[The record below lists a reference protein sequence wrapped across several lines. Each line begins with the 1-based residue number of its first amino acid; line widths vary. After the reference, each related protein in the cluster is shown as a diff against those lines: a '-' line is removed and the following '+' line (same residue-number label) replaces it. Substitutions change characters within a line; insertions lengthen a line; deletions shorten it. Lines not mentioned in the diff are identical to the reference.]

1 MAQFI
6 GKTITLISNSEN
18 RYVGILHEINAQ
30 DSTVSLRHV
39 RSYGSEGRRNGIN
52 EFPPSDRVFEYIVFR
67 GSDVKDLKI
76 SDEPPEPLNQPP
88 PQSQTPVQT
97 PAQPY
102 AGPQQPQ
109 RQPAPPGQSAGFGQQ
124 AYPGYNSFNQQQPQQ
139 SPQQPPQQPVPQQ
152 QPSSNASQKSSEVPY
167 PHHPNQDTQYP
178 PSQEDDEASDEEKTE
193 AETPKSSATFIS
205 SKNKSPAPVPT
216 QPAASKTK
224 LSEFDFAES
233 NAKFSKEALAQ
244 EVANAPPSVIP
255 PAGKKDEFYNKSTS
269 FFDNISSATKERIE
283 GTDNNMTGY
292 QRRGEERKLNLET
305 FGQDSVYTNNRGGR
319 GGRGRGGRGNNNY
332 RGRGNNYRGRGGY
345 NNNYNNG
352 GYNNNNTN
360 NNGGQFGGY
369 NQGFN

>member
-1 MAQFI
+1 
-6 GKTITLISNSEN
+6 
-18 RYVGILHEINAQ
+18 V
-30 DSTVSLRHV
+30 
-39 RSYGSEGRRNGIN
+39 
-52 EFPPSDRVFEYIVFR
+52 
-67 GSDVKDLKI
+67 
-76 SDEPPEPLNQPP
+76 
-88 PQSQTPVQT
+88 
-97 PAQPY
+97 
-102 AGPQQPQ
+102 QQPQ

-124 AYPGYNSFNQQQPQQ
+124 AYPAYNSFNQQQQQ
-139 SPQQPPQQPVPQQ
+139 QQQQQNPQQPPQQ
-152 QPSSNASQKSSEVPY
+152 QPSSNASQKFSEVPY
-167 PHHPNQDTQYP
+167 PHNPNQDVQYP
-178 PSQEDDEASDEEKTE
+178 PSQDNNDEASDKEKTE
-193 AETPKSSATFIS
+193 TTKSSAAFAT

-216 QPAASKTK
+216 QPASSKSK

-292 QRRGEERKLNLET
+292 QRRGEERKLNMET

-319 GGRGRGGRGNNNY
+319 GGRGRGGRGNNY

-352 GYNNNNTN
+352 GYNNNN
-360 NNGGQFGGY
+360 GGQFGGY